1 MRLTLRRNL
10 RALLLVITMFALGSG
25 IAAYI
30 LANQRLR
37 FPLVEEAPLKLN
49 MELASAQAVA
59 PGQGQTVRVSGVQI
73 GAIGEVRLR
82 DGHALVELQIEPEY
96 EGLIRADATALLRPK
111 TPLKDMFLEVDPGR
125 GKPLDEGDTVP
136 LRNTLPDVNPDEFL
150 AMLDADTRDY
160 LRLLINGTGKGLE
173 GRGTDLREVFRL
185 FEPTHR
191 DLARVNGAVATRRG
205 RLRRLVTS
213 LDRLSGE
220 LAGKEDDLAELV
232 DSAATV
238 FRSYAA
244 EDQNIS
250 RAVRELPKALR
261 QTTDTLG
268 KVERLAEVLGP
279 ASENLRPAARALG
292 RSQVAL
298 RPFAR
303 EAEPLVRKR
312 IRPLVRDARPLVRD
326 LGPAASNL
334 ARSTPDLTRVFR
346 VLNNFFNMAAF
357 NPRGREGPE
366 ISGREEGFLFWIA
379 WVSHQSA
386 NLFATA
392 DAHGPFRPS
401 LVAGSCQTFRAIVDS
416 QPELEFLMNLT
427 PLFTN
432 PALCGE

>member
-1 MRLTLRRNL
+1 M
-10 RALLLVITMFALGSG
+10 
-25 IAAYI
+25 
-30 LANQRLR
+30 
-37 FPLVEEAPLKLN
+37 
-49 MELASAQAVA
+49 
-59 PGQGQTVRVSGVQI
+59 
-73 GAIGEVRLR
+73 
-82 DGHALVELQIEPEY
+82 
-96 EGLIRADATALLRPK
+96 IREDATALLRPK

-125 GKPLDEGDTVP
+125 AKPLDEGDTVP

-150 AMLDADTRDY
+150 ATLDTDTRDY
-160 LRLLINGTGKGLE
+160 LKLLINGTGKGLE

-205 RLRRLVTS
+205 RLRRLVNS

-220 LAGKEDDLAELV
+220 LAGKEDELAQLV

-244 EDQNIS
+244 EDRNIS
-250 RAVRELPKALR
+250 RAVRELPRALR

-268 KVERLAEVLGP
+268 KVERLAQVLGP

-303 EAEPLVRKR
+303 ESEPLLRKR

-326 LGPAASNL
+326 LRPAASDL
-334 ARSTPDLTRVFR
+334 SRSTPDLTRSFG
-346 VLNNFFNMAAF
+346 VLNRFFNMAAH
-357 NPRGREGPE
+357 NPRGREGPGVA
-366 ISGREEGFLFWIA
+366 GREEGFLFWIA

-386 NLFATA
+386 ALFSTA

-401 LVAGSCQTFRAIVDS
+401 LISGSCQTLRGLATD

-427 PLFTN
+427 PLLTN
-432 PALCGE
+432 PAVCGE